1 MILSQSGAGIGNRWL
16 LFRPPGVG
24 QRIRFAPAR
33 RYRNLR
39 SVTVFGV
46 PEQSAGLLFK
56 GGASGDVGSFS
67 APVDDEDILHIGSLR
82 DKLKVRDS
90 PFVATN
96 NSGGGFVGD
105 KDLLFMR
112 TTRYESEESSGSSC
126 WNGLQ
131 MADGTCM
138 PLPLWA
144 IRSGP
149 RRQIYFDPKE
159 VTAAVVTCGGLCP
172 GLNDVIQNIV
182 FTLEDYGVPP
192 DQIFGIKYGLRG
204 FYDKDF
210 KPINLNK
217 QIVQN
222 IHLQGGTM
230 LGTSRGGADLKEIV
244 RKIDLWG
251 LTHLYV
257 VGGNGGNA
265 AANAINTELQSA
277 GVVCSVIGVPKS
289 IDNDIL
295 LIDKCFGFES
305 AVEEAQRAL
314 LAGYVEAASAR
325 CGLGLIKLMG
335 RQSGYIAM
343 QASMA
348 SGVVDVCLIPEVKF
362 ELEALTAYVRQVI
375 RRKGYCVVCIAE
387 GAGQEIM
394 QHGHAG
400 RDKSGNP
407 ILSDIGTHLR
417 DLFKDSM
424 KGVDVKYIDPTYMIR
439 AIPTTTNDRIY
450 CKVLGQGAVHGA
462 FAGFTGCTVGLINTH
477 YVYLPIPIIIQA
489 ARTVDP
495 KGRSWN
501 RLRTAI
507 NQPDFVTDPAT
518 YEGPTSSQVV
528 SEADYGRRQT
538 ASVTG

>member
-1 MILSQSGAGIGNRWL
+1 MIVSQKCGSLQHRVCLYRVDRACCSRL
-16 LFRPPGVG
+16 TRPRTGR
-24 QRIRFAPAR
+24 QSRAPIV
-33 RYRNLR
+33 N
-39 SVTVFGV
+39 GV
-46 PEQSAGLLFK
+46 PAQSEGLLFQ
-56 GGASGDVGSFS
+56 GGEGGDVAPFS
-67 APVDDEDILHIGSLR
+67 APVEDEDILQVGSLR
-82 DKLKVRDS
+82 DRLTVRES
-90 PFVATN
+90 PFTKTN

-105 KDLLFMR
+105 MDLLFMR
-112 TTRYESEESSGSSC
+112 TTRYESEASSGSSC

-149 RRQIYFDPKE
+149 RRNIYYDPKE

-192 DQIFGIKYGLRG
+192 DQIFGIRYGLRG
-204 FYDKDF
+204 FYDREF

-217 QIVQN
+217 KVVQN

-244 RKIDLWG
+244 RRIDLWG

-265 AANAINTELQSA
+265 AANAINQELQNA
-277 GVVCSVIGVPKS
+277 DVICSVIGVPKS

-325 CGLGLIKLMG
+325 SGLGLIKLMG

-348 SGVVDVCLIPEVKF
+348 SGVVDICLIPEVKF
-362 ELEALTAYVRQVI
+362 ELAALTAYVRQVMK
-375 RRKGYCVVCIAE
+375 RKGHCVVCIAE
-387 GAGQEIM
+387 GAGQDIV

-400 RDKSGNP
+400 KDKSGNP
-407 ILSDIGTHLR
+407 ILKDIGTHLR
-417 DLFKDSM
+417 DSFKESM
-424 KGVDVKYIDPTYMIR
+424 EDIDIKYIDPTYMIR
-439 AIPTTTNDRIY
+439 AIATTTNDRIY

-462 FAGFTGCTVGLINTH
+462 FAGFTGCTVGLVNTH
-477 YVYLPIPIIIQA
+477 YVYLPIPVIIQA

-501 RLRTAI
+501 RLKTAI
-507 NQPDFVTDPAT
+507 NQPDFVDDPAT
-518 YEGPTSSQVV
+518 YDQDTSAQIVHEV
-528 SEADYGRRQT
+528 EYGTRAT
-538 ASVTG
+538 AVTGG